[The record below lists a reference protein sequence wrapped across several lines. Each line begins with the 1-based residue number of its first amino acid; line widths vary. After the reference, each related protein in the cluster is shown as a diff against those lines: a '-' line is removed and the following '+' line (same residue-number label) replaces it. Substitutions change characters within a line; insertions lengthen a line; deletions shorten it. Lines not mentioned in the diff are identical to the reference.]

1 MLQVF
6 GDEYTEYLTKNEYE
20 DLMVSVLGNYVGIGI
35 YMAQTTDG
43 NIIILFPIEGSP
55 AEEAGLQSGDIIAK
69 INGEDCSDMTID
81 KASNKIKGEEGTE
94 VELEILRD
102 EETII
107 KKVTRRKIEIKYID
121 SSVIDTNI
129 GYIKLIS
136 FDQGSAEAF
145 KEHLNALKEKNIK
158 SLIIDLR
165 DNGGGIVEEAISIAE
180 LFVPRGNII
189 MKSYDKDN
197 KESVI
202 KSSNVN
208 PETMKIV
215 VLINENSASAS
226 EIFTAAIKDN
236 NIGKIVGKTTF
247 GKGVMQEVIE
257 MKSGGALKITI
268 EEFMT
273 PNGDKINKEGIKP
286 DIEIDEDE
294 YNEKDIQLEEAIK
307 ILK

>member
-20 DLMVSVLGNYVGIGI
+20 DLIVSVLGNYVGIGI

-180 LFVPRGNII
+180 LFVQRGNII

>member
-55 AEEAGLQSGDIIAK
+55 AEEAGLQPGDIIAK

-121 SSVIDTNI
+121 SSVINTNI

-180 LFVPRGNII
+180 LFIPRGNII

-208 PETMKIV
+208 PKTMKIV

-307 ILK
+307 LLK

>member
-121 SSVIDTNI
+121 SSVINTNI

>member
-20 DLMVSVLGNYVGIGI
+20 DLIVSVLGNYVGIGI

-180 LFVPRGNII
+180 LFIPRGNII

-307 ILK
+307 LLK

>member
-20 DLMVSVLGNYVGIGI
+20 DLIVSVLGNYVGIGI

>member
-20 DLMVSVLGNYVGIGI
+20 DLIVSVLGNYVGIGI

-55 AEEAGLQSGDIIAK
+55 AEEAGLQSGDIIEK

-121 SSVIDTNI
+121 SSVINTNI

-247 GKGVMQEVIE
+247 GKGVMQEVIG

>member
-307 ILK
+307 LLK